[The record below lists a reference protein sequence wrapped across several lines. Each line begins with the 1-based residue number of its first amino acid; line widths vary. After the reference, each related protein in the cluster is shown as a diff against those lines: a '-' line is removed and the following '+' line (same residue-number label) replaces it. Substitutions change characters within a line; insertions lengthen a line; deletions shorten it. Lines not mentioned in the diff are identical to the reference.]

1 MATKEVRNAREKTSA
16 RISRRNQ
23 GNAGRSDT
31 QKDDLKRESCED
43 ASIEEEL
50 RLRLQDREDT
60 IKRLTRERD
69 DAVRKNRTLTAE
81 HEGARK
87 KLPAQF
93 TTEDT
98 PVAEATRSR
107 KLCNYDENTANGSE
121 KRAETRYG
129 GGQTL
134 VLT

>member
-31 QKDDLKRESCED
+31 QKDDLKRESFED
-43 ASIEEEL
+43 GSIEEEL
-50 RLRLQDREDT
+50 RMRLQDREDT

-81 HEGARK
+81 LEGARK
-87 KLPAQF
+87 RLISQS

-98 PVAEATRSR
+98 PVAEAT
-107 KLCNYDENTANGSE
+107 
-121 KRAETRYG
+121 
-129 GGQTL
+129 
-134 VLT
+134 